1 MPHASLKLLPGVNT
15 TKSPALNEAGISSSN
30 LIRFLPDKDG
40 AVPQKIGG
48 WILYY
53 ANQIGSIIRALKAWE
68 DLNANTWLAIGAEA
82 SLSVLNN
89 GQQQIIT
96 PQTGS
101 STITPWNSGSAASNI
116 SATVGSTTI
125 TVTDSGSNANVF
137 SFVYFSVPVSVGGVI
152 LNGAYPIASQISAS
166 QYTIAANTAAAF
178 STAQTTTIT
187 IATPGVF
194 TVTNAPQ
201 TGTAVVFST
210 TGALPTGITAGVTY
224 YVKNVSSTTFNISAT
239 PGGVNIN
246 TSGSQ
251 SGVHTANFVPQT
263 RYLTTIT
270 ASSVIDVVFPYSNAA
285 VGDTQVFSVTE
296 TVGGVKI
303 SGLYTVYT
311 ALAANEYNFVAA
323 STASSSASIFD
334 NSGNVS
340 VTYFYSPSPSA
351 SSTAFGAGA
360 YGSGP
365 FGGTSSSGTTGTPI
379 TATDWFLDNWGQ
391 VLIANPLGGALYQWQ
406 PNGVLPT
413 AQYIQNA
420 PLFNTGSFVAM
431 PQRQIVAWGS
441 SYSSA
446 TDPLGAYSSII
457 DPLLIRWCD
466 IENYNV
472 WTASSVNQAGSYR
485 IPTGSKI
492 VGAMQGPQ
500 QALFWTDLDLWSM
513 QYIGAPLVYGFNKI
527 DSNCGLISAK
537 AAGQLHNSIF
547 WMSQNQ
553 FFMMAGSGVQPIT
566 CPVWDVVFQNLD
578 RNNVSKI
585 RCGTDTS
592 FNEIFWFYP
601 SLNGGG
607 EVDSYV
613 KLNVVLN
620 LWDYGSLGRTA
631 WIDQSVLGTP
641 IGAGT
646 DRYLYQHE
654 QGYSAAGDPMNSSF
668 TTGYFAA
675 SDGDNMVFVDQIWP
689 DMKWGPY
696 NGSNNATVYIT
707 LNAVNYPTETPVSYG
722 PYAMTAG
729 IPYINVRAR
738 GRLFSFT
745 IQSTDGA
752 ETFWRLER
760 IRYRF
765 SPDGKF

>member
-1 MPHASLKLLPGVNT
+1 MPHASLKLVPGVNT
-15 TKSPALNEAGISSSN
+15 TKSPALNEAGISASN

-40 AVPQKIGG
+40 ALPQKLNG
-48 WILYY
+48 WVKYY
-53 ANQIGSIIRALKAWE
+53 QNKFSSPIRALKAWE
-68 DLNANTWLAIGAEA
+68 DLNANTWLGIGTET

-89 GQQQIIT
+89 GQQQVIT

-101 STITPWNSGSAASNI
+101 SSITPWNSGSTASNI
-116 SATVGSTTI
+116 SMTVGSSTVTI
-125 TVTDSGSNANVF
+125 TDSGSNANVF

-152 LNGAYPIASQISAS
+152 LNGAYPVASQISAS
-166 QYTIAANTAAAF
+166 QYTIAATSVAAF
-178 STAQTTTIT
+178 STAQTVTMT
-187 IATPGVF
+187 IASPAVF

-210 TGALPTGITAGVTY
+210 TGSLPTGITAGVTY
-224 YVKNVSSTTFNISAT
+224 YVKNINATTFNISAA
-239 PGGVNIN
+239 PGGANIN
-246 TSGSQ
+246 TSGTQ
-251 SGVHTANFVPQT
+251 SGTHTANFVPQT
-263 RYLTTIT
+263 RYLTSTN
-270 ASSVIDVVFPYSNAA
+270 ASSVVDVIFPYSNAA
-285 VGDTQVFSVTE
+285 VNDNVVFSVTD
-296 TVGGVKI
+296 TVGGIIVK
-303 SGLYTVYT
+303 GLYTVYT
-311 ALAANEYNFVAA
+311 ALAANEFNFVSA
-323 STASSSASIFD
+323 SSASSSASVFD
-334 NSGNVS
+334 NSGNIS
-340 VTYFYSPSPSA
+340 VTYYYSPSPSSGA
-351 SSTAFGAGA
+351 TAFGAGA

-365 FGGTSSSGTTGTPI
+365 FGGTSSPGTTGTPI
-379 TATDWFLDNWGQ
+379 TASDWFLDNWGQ
-391 VLIANPLGGALYQWQ
+391 VLIANPTGGALYSWQ

-420 PLFNTGSFVAM
+420 PLFNTGAFVAM

-441 SYSSA
+441 SFSSA
-446 TDPLGAYSSII
+446 TDYAGSYSSII

-472 WTASSVNQAGSYR
+472 WTASSVNQAGSFR

-500 QALFWTDLDLWSM
+500 QGLFWTDLDLWSM

-527 DSNCGLISAK
+527 DSNCGLIAPK

-566 CPVWDVVFQNLD
+566 CPVWDVIFQNLD
-578 RNNVSKI
+578 RNNLSKI
-585 RCGTDTS
+585 RCGTNTS
-592 FNEIFWFYP
+592 FNEVWWFYP
-601 SLNGGG
+601 STSGNG
-607 EVDSYV
+607 EIDSYV

-646 DRYLYQHE
+646 DNYLYQHE
-654 QGYSAAGDPMNSSF
+654 QGYSAAGGPLNASF
-668 TTGYFAA
+668 TTGYFAVEDA
-675 SDGDNMVFVDQIWP
+675 NNMIFMDQVWP

-696 NGSNNATVYIT
+696 NGAQNATIYIT
-707 LNAVNYPTETPVSYG
+707 INTVNYPTDTPVSYG
-722 PYAMTAG
+722 PYAMTSG
-729 IPYINVRAR
+729 IPYINIRAR

-760 IRYRF
+760 IRYRYA
-765 SPDGKF
+765 PDGKF

>member
-1 MPHASLKLLPGVNT
+1 MPHASLKLLPGVDNIKT
-15 TKSPALNEAGISSSN
+15 PALNEAGISASN
-30 LIRFLPDKDG
+30 LIRFLPDREG
-40 AVPQKIGG
+40 SLPQKLGG
-48 WILYY
+48 WVEYY
-53 ANQIGSIIRALKAWE
+53 PNQISSTVRALKAWE
-68 DLNANTWLAIGAEA
+68 DLNGNTWLAVGAEA
-82 SLSVLNN
+82 SLSVISN

-101 STITPWNSGSAASNI
+101 TTLSPWDSSLTASSI
-116 SATVGSTTI
+116 GATVGSSTI
-125 TVTDSGSNANVF
+125 TITDSGSNANVF
-137 SFVYFSVPVSVGGVI
+137 SFVYFSVPVSVGGII
-152 LNGAYPIASQISAS
+152 LNGAYPVATQVSSSQF
-166 QYTIAANTAAAF
+166 TITAPTTAAF

-187 IATPGVF
+187 IASPAVF

-201 TGTAVVFST
+201 TGSSVVFST
-210 TGALPTGITAGVTY
+210 TGSLPTGITAGVTY

-239 PGGVNIN
+239 PNGTNIN

-263 RYLTTIT
+263 RYLTTTI
-270 ASSVIDVVFPYSNAA
+270 ASSIVDVIFPYSNPA
-285 VGDTQVFSVTE
+285 VGDTQVFTYTN
-296 TVGGVKI
+296 TVGGITIK
-303 SGLYTVYT
+303 GLYTIYT
-311 ALAANEYNFVAA
+311 ALAVNEYTFVAA
-323 STASSSASIFD
+323 STASSSASVFD
-334 NSGNVS
+334 NSNTIAL
-340 VTYFYSPSPSA
+340 TYYYSPSPA
-351 SSTAFGAGA
+351 SGATAFGAGA

-365 FGGTSSSGTTGTPI
+365 YGGTSSPGTTGTPI

-391 VLIANPLGGALYQWQ
+391 TLIANPTGGALFAWT

-413 AQYIQNA
+413 AQYIQNS
-420 PLFNTGSFVAM
+420 PLFNVGSFVAM

-446 TDPLGAYSSII
+446 TDPAGLYSSIV

-485 IPTGSKI
+485 IPTGSKL

-500 QALFWTDLDLWSM
+500 QALFWTDLDLWAM

-527 DSNCGLISAK
+527 DSNCGLIAPK

-553 FFMMAGSGVQPIT
+553 FFTMAGSGVQPIT
-566 CPVWDVVFQNLD
+566 CPVWDIIFQNLD
-578 RNNVSKI
+578 RNNINKI
-585 RCGTDTS
+585 RCGTNTS
-592 FNEIFWFYP
+592 FNEVFWFYP
-601 SLNGGG
+601 SQNGGG

-613 KLNVVLN
+613 KLNVALN

-654 QGYSAAGDPMNSSF
+654 QGNSAAGQPMNALV

-675 SDGDNMVFVDQIWP
+675 ADGDNMVFVDQIWP
-689 DMKWGPY
+689 DMKWGTY
-696 NGSNNATVYIT
+696 TGNNNATVYLTI
-707 LNAVNYPTETPVSYG
+707 NAANYPTETPVSYG
-722 PYAMTAG
+722 PYAMTVG
-729 IPYINVRAR
+729 IPFINVRAR

-752 ETFWRLER
+752 ETFWRLGR